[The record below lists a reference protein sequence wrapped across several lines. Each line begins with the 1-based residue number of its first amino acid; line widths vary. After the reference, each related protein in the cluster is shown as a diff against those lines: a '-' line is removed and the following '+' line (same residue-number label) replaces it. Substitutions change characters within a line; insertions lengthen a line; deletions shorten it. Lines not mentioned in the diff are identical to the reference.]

1 VYAALKFGFV
11 ALGLGL
17 LCYLVL
23 YAVYG
28 GMGPCALPGQ
38 LEILLL
44 GLALTGVG
52 GLVCLVSIP
61 MVGPSQEIQS
71 KDSKFCPLTFRSN
84 TSPPLT
90 TLLESCFTRPV
101 EPVVLIRI
109 ARDAYRGSTLTQ

>member
-1 VYAALKFGFV
+1 MYAALKFGFV

-61 MVGPSQEIQS
+61 MVLVKKYRARTASS
-71 KDSKFCPLTFRSN
+71 ARSLFDQ
-84 TSPPLT
+84 TPRHP
-90 TLLESCFTRPV
+90 
-101 EPVVLIRI
+101 
-109 ARDAYRGSTLTQ
+109 